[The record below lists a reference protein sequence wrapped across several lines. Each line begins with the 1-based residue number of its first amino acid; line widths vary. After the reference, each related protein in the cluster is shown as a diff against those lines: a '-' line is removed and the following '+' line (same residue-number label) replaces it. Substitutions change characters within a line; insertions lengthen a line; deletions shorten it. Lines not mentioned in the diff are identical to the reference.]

1 MTYGQTTKT
10 SQDWQ
15 LDAYEM
21 QSKHNRFIRHQR
33 NMNEMEHDSLPNCMV
48 NMSKRRYKYHEA

>member
-1 MTYGQTTKT
+1 MTYGQQPTKT

-15 LDAYEM
+15 LDVYEM

-33 NMNEMEHDSLPNCMV
+33 NINEMEYEGLPNCMV
-48 NMSKRRYKYHEA
+48 DMSKRRHK